1 MLKIEWKCNKKTDVN
16 ILYLFLLALVC
27 FILGYRFYARYIA
40 SRLGEDPNR
49 PTPAVEKNDGVDYVP
64 TRTPVLFAHHYATIA
79 GAGPIIGPTLGILYG
94 VGPAWLWIVIGG
106 IFFGAVHDYSALFAS
121 IRERGSSMAEIARKA
136 LGETGFL
143 MFIIFT
149 SIMLILVT
157 SAFLSLT
164 AVSLTSIWPI
174 DKLGLDSSQT
184 LLKTKMINGTE
195 MGIIGGIASTSVIII
210 TLIAP
215 LLGFLIF
222 KKSLK
227 TSLAFALALLVCI
240 VSIYVGF
247 IVPVQL
253 PGIVWMIIL
262 SVYVMFAAGLPV
274 WFILQPRDFI
284 NVQILYA
291 GLGVIMLAVI
301 IGGLKGLGTQ
311 MPIFNL
317 AAGNQHMGPVWPIL
331 FIIIAC
337 GAISGF
343 HALVAGGTSS
353 KQLARESDA
362 IKVGYGAMILESIL
376 AILVVLA
383 IASSLKMSDYMTIAW
398 PEKGAG
404 NPILAFALSIG
415 HLANYSLGIPPAMG
429 AIIGILM
436 VEGFVVT
443 TLDSA
448 VRLNR
453 YIFEEF
459 WARLFKTV
467 PPLFKKFWFNSG
479 LAVLFMF
486 ALAVS
491 NGYKLI
497 WPVFGASNQLL
508 AALTLIAVTA
518 WLNMSGKKSWF
529 TLIPAVIM
537 VVTTIA
543 ALIYYLFHE
552 YIPSMN
558 IILIVTDVI
567 LLILSVGV
575 VIQSVKKTVLSPQ
588 FHKAS

>member
-1 MLKIEWKCNKKTDVN
+1 VN
-16 ILYLFLLALVC
+16 ILYLFLVAIFC
-27 FILGYRFYARYIA
+27 FFIGYRFYARFVA
-40 SRLGEDPNR
+40 SRMGEDPEHV
-49 PTPAVEKNDGVDYVP
+49 TPAVDQNDGVDYVP
-64 TRTPVLFAHHYATIA
+64 TRTPILFAHHYATIA

-106 IFFGAVHDYSALFAS
+106 IFFGAVHDFSALFAS
-121 IRERGSSMAEIARKA
+121 IRERGCSMAEIARKA

-149 SIMLILVT
+149 SIMLLLVT

-164 AVSLTSIWPI
+164 AISLTSIWPI
-174 DKLGLDSSQT
+174 EKLGLEHGQT
-184 LLKTKMINGTE
+184 LLQTKVVDGQE

-210 TLIAP
+210 TAIAP

-222 KKSLK
+222 KKSIK
-227 TSLAFALALLVCI
+227 TWLAFTLALIVCF

-247 IVPVQL
+247 LLPVQIS
-253 PGIVWMIIL
+253 GIAWMIIL
-262 SVYVMFAAGLPV
+262 SIYVLFAAGLPV
-274 WFILQPRDFI
+274 WVILQPRDFI

-291 GLGVIMLAVI
+291 GLGVIMLGVVV
-301 IGGLKGLGTQ
+301 GGINGLSTQ
-311 MPIFNL
+311 MPLFNL
-317 AAGNQHMGPVWPIL
+317 SAGSRHMGPVWPIL

-362 IKVGYGAMILESIL
+362 KKVGYGAMILESIL
-376 AILVVLA
+376 AILVILA
-383 IASSLKMSDYMTIAW
+383 IASSLKMSDYLAIAW
-398 PEKGAG
+398 PADGTG
-404 NPILAFALSIG
+404 NPILAFAVSTGRLV
-415 HLANYSLGIPPAMG
+415 HYSLGIPAAPG
-429 AIIGILM
+429 SIIGILM

-459 WARLFKTV
+459 WRRIFKDV
-467 PPLFKKFWFNSG
+467 PAICKKFWFNSG
-479 LAVLFMF
+479 LAVILMF

-508 AALTLIAVTA
+508 AALTLIAVTV
-518 WLNMSGKKSWF
+518 WLNMAGKKSWF

-543 ALIYYLFHE
+543 ALLYYLFAR
-552 YIPSMN
+552 YIPTFN
-558 IILIVTDVI
+558 VVLIITDLV

-575 VIQSVKKTVLSPQ
+575 IIQSVKKTVFSP
-588 FHKAS
+588 HYPKSPRISS

>member
-1 MLKIEWKCNKKTDVN
+1 MN
-16 ILYLFLLALVC
+16 ILCLFLLALVC
-27 FILGYRFYARYIA
+27 FILGYRFYARYIG

-210 TLIAP
+210 TAIAP

-291 GLGVIMLAVI
+291 GLGVIMLAVM

-362 IKVGYGAMILESIL
+362 KKIGYGAMILESVL

-398 PEKGAG
+398 PDEGAG

-479 LAVLFMF
+479 LAVIFMF

-508 AALTLIAVTA
+508 AALALIAVTA

-552 YIPSMN
+552 YIPSVN

-575 VIQSVKKTVLSPQ
+575 IIQSIKKIVLSPQ
-588 FHKAS
+588 LHKAS

>member
-1 MLKIEWKCNKKTDVN
+1 MN
-16 ILYLFLLALVC
+16 ILYLFLVAIFC
-27 FILGYRFYARYIA
+27 FFIGYRFYARFVA
-40 SRLGEDPNR
+40 SRMGEDPEHV
-49 PTPAVEKNDGVDYVP
+49 TPAVDQNDGVDYVP
-64 TRTPVLFAHHYATIA
+64 TRTPILFAHHYATIA

-106 IFFGAVHDYSALFAS
+106 IFFGAVHDFSALFAS
-121 IRERGSSMAEIARKA
+121 IRERGCSMAEIARKA

-149 SIMLILVT
+149 SIMLLLVT

-164 AVSLTSIWPI
+164 AISLTSIWPI
-174 DKLGLDSSQT
+174 EKLGLEHGQT
-184 LLKTKMINGTE
+184 LLQTKVVDGQE

-210 TLIAP
+210 TAIAP

-222 KKSLK
+222 KKSIK
-227 TSLAFALALLVCI
+227 TWLAFTLALIVCF

-247 IVPVQL
+247 LLPVQIS
-253 PGIVWMIIL
+253 GIAWMIIL
-262 SVYVMFAAGLPV
+262 SIYVLFAAGLPV
-274 WFILQPRDFI
+274 WVILQPRDFI

-291 GLGVIMLAVI
+291 GLGVIMLAVVV
-301 IGGLKGLGTQ
+301 GGINGLSTQ
-311 MPIFNL
+311 MPLFNL
-317 AAGNQHMGPVWPIL
+317 SAGSRHMGPVWPIL

-362 IKVGYGAMILESIL
+362 KKVGYGAMILESIL
-376 AILVVLA
+376 AILVILA
-383 IASSLKMSDYMTIAW
+383 IASSLKMSDYLAIAW
-398 PEKGAG
+398 PADGTG
-404 NPILAFALSIG
+404 NPILAFAVSTGRLV
-415 HLANYSLGIPPAMG
+415 HYSLGIPAAPG
-429 AIIGILM
+429 SIIGILM

-459 WARLFKTV
+459 WRRIFKDV
-467 PPLFKKFWFNSG
+467 PAICKKFWFNSG
-479 LAVLFMF
+479 LAVILMF

-508 AALTLIAVTA
+508 AALTLIAVTV
-518 WLNMSGKKSWF
+518 WLNMAGKKSWF

-543 ALIYYLFHE
+543 ALLYYLFAR
-552 YIPSMN
+552 YIPTFN
-558 IILIVTDVI
+558 VVLIITDLI

-575 VIQSVKKTVLSPQ
+575 IIQSVKKTVFSP
-588 FHKAS
+588 HYPKSPRISS

>member
-1 MLKIEWKCNKKTDVN
+1 M
-16 ILYLFLLALVC
+16 
-27 FILGYRFYARYIA
+27 
-40 SRLGEDPNR
+40 GEDPEHV
-49 PTPAVEKNDGVDYVP
+49 TPAVDQNDGVDYVP
-64 TRTPVLFAHHYATIA
+64 TRTPILFAHHYATIA

-106 IFFGAVHDYSALFAS
+106 IFFGAVHDFSALFAS
-121 IRERGSSMAEIARKA
+121 IRERGCSMAEIARKA

-149 SIMLILVT
+149 SIMLLLVT

-164 AVSLTSIWPI
+164 AISLTSIWPI
-174 DKLGLDSSQT
+174 EKLGLEHGQT
-184 LLKTKMINGTE
+184 LLQTKVVDGQE

-210 TLIAP
+210 TAIAP

-222 KKSLK
+222 KKSIK
-227 TSLAFALALLVCI
+227 TWLAFTLALIVCF

-247 IVPVQL
+247 LLPVQIS
-253 PGIVWMIIL
+253 GIAWMIIL
-262 SVYVMFAAGLPV
+262 SIYVLFAAGLPV
-274 WFILQPRDFI
+274 WVILQPRDFI

-291 GLGVIMLAVI
+291 GLGVIMLGVVV
-301 IGGLKGLGTQ
+301 GGINGLSTQ
-311 MPIFNL
+311 MPLFNL
-317 AAGNQHMGPVWPIL
+317 SAGSRHMGPVWPIL

-362 IKVGYGAMILESIL
+362 KKVGYGAMILESIL
-376 AILVVLA
+376 AILVILA
-383 IASSLKMSDYMTIAW
+383 IASSLKMSDYLAIAW
-398 PEKGAG
+398 PADGTG
-404 NPILAFALSIG
+404 NPILAFAVSTGRLV
-415 HLANYSLGIPPAMG
+415 HYSLGIPAAPG
-429 AIIGILM
+429 SIIGILM

-459 WARLFKTV
+459 WRRIFKDV
-467 PPLFKKFWFNSG
+467 PAICKKFWFNSG
-479 LAVLFMF
+479 LAVILMF

-508 AALTLIAVTA
+508 AALTLIAVTV
-518 WLNMSGKKSWF
+518 WLNMAGKKSWF

-543 ALIYYLFHE
+543 ALLYYLFAR
-552 YIPSMN
+552 YIPTFN
-558 IILIVTDVI
+558 VVLIITDLI

-575 VIQSVKKTVLSPQ
+575 IIQSVKKTVFSP
-588 FHKAS
+588 HYPKSPRISS

>member
-1 MLKIEWKCNKKTDVN
+1 MN
-16 ILYLFLLALVC
+16 ILFLFLVALVC
-27 FILGYRFYARYIA
+27 FVVAYRFYARYVA
-40 SRLGEDPNR
+40 SRLGEDPDHV
-49 PTPAVEKNDGVDYVP
+49 TPAVEKNDGVDFVP

-94 VGPAWLWIVIGG
+94 VGPAWIWIVIGG
-106 IFFGAVHDYSALFAS
+106 IFFGAVHDFSALFAS
-121 IRERGSSMAEIARKA
+121 IREKGSSMAEIARKA

-174 DKLGLDSSQT
+174 DKLGLDPDQT
-184 LLKTKMINGTE
+184 LLRTRMVGGQE

-210 TLIAP
+210 TAIAP

-222 KKSLK
+222 RKSIK
-227 TSLAFALALLVCI
+227 TVYAFALALLVC
-240 VSIYVGF
+240 VASIYVGF
-247 IVPVQL
+247 LVPVQISGL
-253 PGIVWMIIL
+253 AWMIIL
-262 SVYVMFAAGLPV
+262 SIYVLFAAGLPV

-291 GLGVIMLAVI
+291 GLAVIMLAVI
-301 IGGLKGLGTQ
+301 IGGINGLTTQ
-311 MPIFNL
+311 MPTFNL
-317 AAGNQHMGPVWPIL
+317 AEGTEHMGPVWPIL

-353 KQLARESDA
+353 KQISRETDAR
-362 IKVGYGAMILESIL
+362 KVGYGAMILESIL
-376 AILVVLA
+376 AILVILA
-383 IASSLKMSDYMTIAW
+383 IASSLKMTDYMAITW
-398 PEKGAG
+398 PEGGKG
-404 NPILAFALSIG
+404 NPILAFALSVG
-415 HLANYSLGIPPAMG
+415 HLVHYSLGIPTALG
-429 AIIGILM
+429 SIIGILM

-459 WARLFKTV
+459 WQRIFKKKV
-467 PPLFKKFWFNSG
+467 PVICTKFWFNSG
-479 LAVLFMF
+479 LAVIFMF
-486 ALAVS
+486 SLAVS

-508 AALTLIAVTA
+508 AALTLIAVTV

-529 TLIPAVIM
+529 TFVPAIIM

-543 ALIYYLFHE
+543 ALVYYLFDR
-552 YIPSMN
+552 YIPN
-558 IILIVTDVI
+558 LNVALIITDLI
-567 LLILSVGV
+567 LLMLSVGV
-575 VIQSVKKTVLSPQ
+575 IIQSLKKTVFSHDFRKTPRV
-588 FHKAS
+588 SS

>member
-1 MLKIEWKCNKKTDVN
+1 M
-16 ILYLFLLALVC
+16 
-27 FILGYRFYARYIA
+27 
-40 SRLGEDPNR
+40 GEDPDHV
-49 PTPAVEKNDGVDYVP
+49 TPAVEKNDGVDYVP

-106 IFFGAVHDYSALFAS
+106 IFFGAVHDFSALFAS
-121 IRERGSSMAEIARKA
+121 IRERGCSMAEIARKA

-149 SIMLILVT
+149 SIMLLLVT

-164 AVSLTSIWPI
+164 AISLTSIWPI
-174 DKLGLDSSQT
+174 EKLGLQHGQT
-184 LLKTKMINGTE
+184 LLQTKVIDGQE

-210 TLIAP
+210 TAIAP

-222 KKSLK
+222 KKSIK
-227 TSLAFALALLVCI
+227 TWLAFALALIVCF
-240 VSIYVGF
+240 VSIYAGF
-247 IVPVQL
+247 LLPVQV
-253 PGIVWMIIL
+253 PGIAWMIIL
-262 SVYVMFAAGLPV
+262 SIYVLFAAGLPV
-274 WFILQPRDFI
+274 WVILQPRDFI

-301 IGGLKGLGTQ
+301 FGGISGLSTQ
-311 MPIFNL
+311 MPFFSL
-317 AAGNQHMGPVWPIL
+317 AEGSRQMGPVWPIL

-353 KQLARESDA
+353 KQLAREPDA
-362 IKVGYGAMILESIL
+362 KKVGYGAMILESIL
-376 AILVVLA
+376 AILVILA
-383 IASSLKMSDYMTIAW
+383 IASSLKMSDYLAIAW
-398 PEKGAG
+398 PTDGAG
-404 NPILAFALSIG
+404 NPILAFAISIG
-415 HLANYSLGIPPAMG
+415 HLVHYSLGIPAALG
-429 AIIGILM
+429 SIIGILM

-459 WARLFKTV
+459 WQRIFKNV
-467 PPLFKKFWFNSG
+467 PSICKKFWFNSG
-479 LAVLFMF
+479 LSVVLMF

-508 AALTLIAVTA
+508 AALTLIAVTV
-518 WLNMSGKKSWF
+518 WLNKAGKKNWF

-543 ALIYYLFHE
+543 ALIYYLFAK
-552 YIPSMN
+552 YIPTFN
-558 IILIVTDVI
+558 VVLIVTDLI
-567 LLILSVGV
+567 LLVLSVGV
-575 VIQSVKKTVLSPQ
+575 IIQSVKKTVFAPHTPASPRI
-588 FHKAS
+588 SS

>member
-1 MLKIEWKCNKKTDVN
+1 VN
-16 ILYLFLLALVC
+16 ILYLFLVAIFC
-27 FILGYRFYARYIA
+27 FFIGYRFYARFVA
-40 SRLGEDPNR
+40 SRMGEDPEHV
-49 PTPAVEKNDGVDYVP
+49 TPAVDQNDGVDYVP

-106 IFFGAVHDYSALFAS
+106 IFFGAVHDFSALFAS
-121 IRERGSSMAEIARKA
+121 IRERGCSMAEIARKA

-149 SIMLILVT
+149 SIMLLLVT

-164 AVSLTSIWPI
+164 AISLTSIWPI
-174 DKLGLDSSQT
+174 EKLGLEHGQT
-184 LLKTKMINGTE
+184 LLQTKVVDGQE

-210 TLIAP
+210 TAIAP

-222 KKSLK
+222 KKSIK
-227 TSLAFALALLVCI
+227 TWLAFTLALIVCF

-247 IVPVQL
+247 LLPVQIS
-253 PGIVWMIIL
+253 GIAWMIIL
-262 SVYVMFAAGLPV
+262 SIYVLFAAGLPV
-274 WFILQPRDFI
+274 WVILQPRDFI

-291 GLGVIMLAVI
+291 GLGVIMLAVVV
-301 IGGLKGLGTQ
+301 GGINGLSTQ
-311 MPIFNL
+311 MPLFNL
-317 AAGNQHMGPVWPIL
+317 SAGSRHMGPVWPIL

-362 IKVGYGAMILESIL
+362 KKVGYGAMILESIL
-376 AILVVLA
+376 AILVILA
-383 IASSLKMSDYMTIAW
+383 IASSLKMSDYLAIAW
-398 PEKGAG
+398 PADGTG
-404 NPILAFALSIG
+404 NPILAFAVSTGRLV
-415 HLANYSLGIPPAMG
+415 HYSLGIPAAPG
-429 AIIGILM
+429 SIIGILM

-459 WARLFKTV
+459 WRRIFKDV
-467 PPLFKKFWFNSG
+467 PAICKKFWFNSG
-479 LAVLFMF
+479 LAVILMF

-508 AALTLIAVTA
+508 AALTLIAVTV
-518 WLNMSGKKSWF
+518 WLNMAGKKSWF

-543 ALIYYLFHE
+543 ALLYYLFAR
-552 YIPSMN
+552 YIPTFN
-558 IILIVTDVI
+558 VVLIITDLV

-575 VIQSVKKTVLSPQ
+575 IIQSVKKTVFSP
-588 FHKAS
+588 HYPKSPRISS

>member
-1 MLKIEWKCNKKTDVN
+1 M
-16 ILYLFLLALVC
+16 
-27 FILGYRFYARYIA
+27 
-40 SRLGEDPNR
+40 GEDPEHV
-49 PTPAVEKNDGVDYVP
+49 TPAVDQNDGVDYVP
-64 TRTPVLFAHHYATIA
+64 TRTPILFAHHYATIA

-106 IFFGAVHDYSALFAS
+106 IFFGAVHDFSALFAS
-121 IRERGSSMAEIARKA
+121 IRERGCSMAEIARKA

-149 SIMLILVT
+149 SIMLLLVT

-164 AVSLTSIWPI
+164 AISLTSIWPI
-174 DKLGLDSSQT
+174 EKLGLEHGQT
-184 LLKTKMINGTE
+184 LLQTKVVDGQE

-210 TLIAP
+210 TAIAP

-222 KKSLK
+222 KKSIK
-227 TSLAFALALLVCI
+227 TWLAFTLALIVCF

-247 IVPVQL
+247 LLPVQIS
-253 PGIVWMIIL
+253 GIAWMIIL
-262 SVYVMFAAGLPV
+262 SIYVLFAAGLPV
-274 WFILQPRDFI
+274 WVILQPRDFI

-291 GLGVIMLAVI
+291 GLGVIMLGVVV
-301 IGGLKGLGTQ
+301 GGINGLSTQ
-311 MPIFNL
+311 MPLFNL
-317 AAGNQHMGPVWPIL
+317 SAGSRHMGPVWPIL

-362 IKVGYGAMILESIL
+362 KKVGYGAMILESIL
-376 AILVVLA
+376 AILVILA
-383 IASSLKMSDYMTIAW
+383 IASSLKMSDYLAIAW
-398 PEKGAG
+398 PADGTG
-404 NPILAFALSIG
+404 NPILAFAVSTGRLV
-415 HLANYSLGIPPAMG
+415 HYSLGIPAAPG
-429 AIIGILM
+429 SIIGILM

-459 WARLFKTV
+459 WRRIFKDV
-467 PPLFKKFWFNSG
+467 PAICKKFWFNSG
-479 LAVLFMF
+479 LAVILMF

-508 AALTLIAVTA
+508 AALTLIAVTV
-518 WLNMSGKKSWF
+518 WLNMAGKKSWF

-543 ALIYYLFHE
+543 ALLYYLFAR
-552 YIPSMN
+552 YIPTFN
-558 IILIVTDVI
+558 VVLIITDLV

-575 VIQSVKKTVLSPQ
+575 IIQSVKKTVFSP
-588 FHKAS
+588 HYPKSPRISS

>member
-1 MLKIEWKCNKKTDVN
+1 M
-16 ILYLFLLALVC
+16 
-27 FILGYRFYARYIA
+27 
-40 SRLGEDPNR
+40 GEDPEHV
-49 PTPAVEKNDGVDYVP
+49 TPAVDQNDGVDYVP
-64 TRTPVLFAHHYATIA
+64 TRTPILFAHHYATIA

-106 IFFGAVHDYSALFAS
+106 IFFGAVHDFSALFAS
-121 IRERGSSMAEIARKA
+121 IRERGCSMAEIARKA

-149 SIMLILVT
+149 SIMLLLVT

-164 AVSLTSIWPI
+164 AISLTSIWPI
-174 DKLGLDSSQT
+174 EKLGLEHGQT
-184 LLKTKMINGTE
+184 LLQTKVVDGQE

-210 TLIAP
+210 TAIAP

-222 KKSLK
+222 KKSIK
-227 TSLAFALALLVCI
+227 TWLAFTLALIVCF

-247 IVPVQL
+247 LLPVQIS
-253 PGIVWMIIL
+253 GIAWMIIL
-262 SVYVMFAAGLPV
+262 SIYVLFAAGLPV
-274 WFILQPRDFI
+274 WVILQPRDFI

-291 GLGVIMLAVI
+291 GLGVIMLAVVV
-301 IGGLKGLGTQ
+301 GGINGLSTQ
-311 MPIFNL
+311 MPLFNL
-317 AAGNQHMGPVWPIL
+317 SAGSRHMGPVWPIL

-362 IKVGYGAMILESIL
+362 KKVGYGAMILESIL
-376 AILVVLA
+376 AILVILA
-383 IASSLKMSDYMTIAW
+383 IASSLKMSDYLAIAW
-398 PEKGAG
+398 PADGTG
-404 NPILAFALSIG
+404 NPILAFAVSTGRLV
-415 HLANYSLGIPPAMG
+415 HYSLGIPAAPG
-429 AIIGILM
+429 SIIGILM

-459 WARLFKTV
+459 WRRIFKDV
-467 PPLFKKFWFNSG
+467 PAICKKFWFNSG
-479 LAVLFMF
+479 LAVILMF

-508 AALTLIAVTA
+508 AALTLIAVTV
-518 WLNMSGKKSWF
+518 WLNMAGKKSWF

-543 ALIYYLFHE
+543 ALLYYLFAR
-552 YIPSMN
+552 YIPTFN
-558 IILIVTDVI
+558 VVLIITDLV

-575 VIQSVKKTVLSPQ
+575 IIQSVKKTVFSP
-588 FHKAS
+588 HYPKSPRISS